1 MGFVM
6 AVIWKLDK
14 NTRLFAG
21 TRILLSLS
29 PVCLGYRSQVKEDGI
44 TKEEPI

>member
-6 AVIWKLDK
+6 AVIWKVVK

-29 PVCLGYRSQVKEDGI
+29 PVCLGYISQMKENGI
-44 TKEEPI
+44 TKEEPM